1 VPYSLEF
8 IISPASP
15 TTMRAI
21 STCAV
26 NEGRGT
32 KQATIHKRRT
42 ANEELEQQSR
52 GAQGVCCRPCL
63 QIATKSSTN
72 HQQQRRPRAPPR
84 ASSSRVVASSRSS
97 SREPLLFVSLCAHL
111 HISPSSGVSLVVV
124 AGGDCPTHID
134 IVFLLPITQTPLC
147 VGLDTLSLLGC
158 AVDCSSAVEIDTHPR
173 NCGVP

>member
-1 VPYSLEF
+1 MPYSLEF

-52 GAQGVCCRPCL
+52 GAQGVCCRPCQ

-84 ASSSRVVASSRSS
+84 ASSRVVASSRSS
-97 SREPLLFVSLCAHL
+97 SREPLLVFVSLRVRLSISL
-111 HISPSSGVSLVVV
+111 HQVSRRSL
-124 AGGDCPTHID
+124 
-134 IVFLLPITQTPLC
+134 
-147 VGLDTLSLLGC
+147 LSLEVTIPRTSTSCSFSQSPKPPFVLVLIHC
-158 AVDCSSAVEIDTHPR
+158 A
-173 NCGVP
+173 